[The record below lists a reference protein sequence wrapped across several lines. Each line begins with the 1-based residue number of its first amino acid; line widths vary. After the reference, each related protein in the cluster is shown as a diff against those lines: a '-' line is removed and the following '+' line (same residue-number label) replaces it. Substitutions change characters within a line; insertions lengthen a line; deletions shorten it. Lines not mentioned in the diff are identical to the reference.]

1 MYRRPNAHSVRLN
14 PSPFFGNS
22 LIINIFVIMDN
33 IKLKKIIFNKLY
45 EDLSHAEIIPYRN
58 SIWFIDREK
67 EYWYIEYEK
76 SGKLYWRWSFFTNFF
91 MVFSMKQSE
100 FELIISEWVEEVLN
114 CKVETPIS
122 WLWINYTMVEEVLN
136 CKVETPAY
144 QDVGFDGLV
153 EEVLNC
159 KVVTPCSWRICQNK
173 EVEEVLNCKVVTP
186 IKKESH
192 IHNMVGEVLNT
203 KVNTTSG
210 NDSTHQYQVE
220 EMLNIKVSTTETHWI
235 SPCVVEVVLN
245 S

>member
-114 CKVETPIS
+114 CKVETP
-122 WLWINYTMVEEVLN
+122 
-136 CKVETPAY
+136 AY
-144 QDVGFDGLV
+144 QDVGFDGL
-153 EEVLNC
+153 
-159 KVVTPCSWRICQNK
+159 
-173 EVEEVLNCKVVTP
+173 VEEVLNCKVVTP